1 MPSLNQAWKT
11 YGCTKCDKYSL
22 LVIDVDIAK
31 NDSRSGLEGYNTK
44 NNVQYPSVLY
54 GSGGSQW
61 DAALNNQGY
70 GNPEYWIKPDKSFV
84 RQPNISSE
92 IAKAGLKPHVCAPV
106 QLTHTNAA
114 KGPILI
120 HSLQSGTLHCTV
132 RHAGTYSIAA
142 FTGNGKKILEK
153 QSYLTAGDH
162 LIPLPFSQGV
172 LIVSVSKG
180 DEKAVKRVSCV
191 R

>member
-1 MPSLNQAWKT
+1 
-11 YGCTKCDKYSL
+11 
-22 LVIDVDIAK
+22 LVIDVNIAK

-84 RQPNISSE
+84 RQPTISSE

-120 HSLQSGTLHCTV
+120 HSIQSGALHCTV
-132 RHAGTYSIAA
+132 RNAGTYSIAA
-142 FTGNGKKILEK
+142 FTSNGKTIFAMRSSLI
-153 QSYLTAGDH
+153 AGEN
-162 LIPLPFSQGV
+162 LVPFPKAQGV
-172 LIVSVSKG
+172 LIVSVSNG
-180 DEKAVKRVSCV
+180 AEKAVKRVSCV